1 MSETILIVDDDRGI
15 RYSLKRMFEEKGFK
29 AVAARNGREALDL
42 LDQGLVPDLT
52 LIDIVM
58 PGLSGLDLLEAI
70 KQKNPKFLA
79 IMVTAHGTTERAIRA
94 MKLGAYDYI
103 QKPFDLTKM
112 WTTIQKALEVAR
124 SAKNPV
130 SYPPF
135 NDQNWAGESIIGDSP
150 RMQDVYKTIGQ
161 IAERDVNVL
170 LIGESGTGKELV
182 ARAIYHHGRRSN
194 YPFIAINCAAIPE
207 NLLESELFG
216 HERGAF
222 TGAEYKRIGRFEQAH
237 RGTIFLDEI
246 GDMPIHIQ
254 AKILRVIQE
263 GEIQRLGGSETIPVD
278 VRLIAATNKPI
289 EEGIREGWFRQDLY
303 WRLNVVTIYLP
314 PLRERK
320 EDIHL
325 LAQYFLSRFTKE
337 LQKDIVGIR
346 PECMELLLAYHWPG
360 NVRELENVLKRAIV
374 ICRGNEIMIEDLPD
388 HIKAARENSFK
399 LRAELAQSLDLLL
412 DKVFDLI
419 TATVKEGPDSLDAIS
434 LLEKEMIER
443 AIRKTSGNKVQA
455 ASLLGINR
463 NTLRNKME
471 RYGIADAVSEREE
484 TKRWENLKDEHLQN

>member
-1 MSETILIVDDDRGI
+1 MPETILIVDDDRGI
-15 RYSLKRMFEEKGFK
+15 RYSLKRIFEEKGFE
-29 AVAARNGREALDL
+29 AVTARNGREALDL
-42 LDQGLVPDLT
+42 LEQGLSPDLT

-103 QKPFDLTKM
+103 QKPFDMARM
-112 WTTIQKALEVAR
+112 WETIQKALEVAR
-124 SAKNPV
+124 SAKSPV
-130 SYPPF
+130 SCPPF
-135 NDQNWAGESIIGDSP
+135 NDKNWAGESIIGDSA

-161 IAERDVNVL
+161 IAGRDVNVL

-194 YPFIAINCAAIPE
+194 YPFISINCAAIPE

-263 GEIQRLGGSETIPVD
+263 GEIQRLGSSENITVD
-278 VRLIAATNKPI
+278 VRLIAATNKHI
-289 EEGIREGWFRQDLY
+289 EKGVREGWFREDLY
-303 WRLNVVTIYLP
+303 YRLNVLTLYLP

-320 EDIHL
+320 GDVPL
-325 LAQYFLSRFTKE
+325 LAHYFLSRFTKE
-337 LQKDIVGIR
+337 LHKDIVGIR

-374 ICRGNEIMIEDLPD
+374 ICKGNEILIEDLPD
-388 HIKAARENSFK
+388 QIRSARESDFPV
-399 LRAELAQSLDLLL
+399 RADLTQSLDPLL
-412 DKVFDLI
+412 DQVFDLI
-419 TATVKEGPDSLDAIS
+419 TTTVKDRPDIDAIS
-434 LLEKEMIER
+434 LLEKEMIDR

-471 RYGIADAVSEREE
+471 RYGISGSGE
-484 TKRWENLKDEHLQN
+484 